1 MDIKDKNNN
10 QLFKLYTLAELAY
23 KKHFSTSMENQEY
36 LFPEGWYENNNY
48 KEKIEII
55 TEALKENTLIINT
68 KRYNESLEGIKNL
81 SKQND
86 KY

>member
-1 MDIKDKNNN
+1 MNNY
-10 QLFKLYTLAELAY
+10 FELYTLSELAY
-23 KKHFSTSMENQEY
+23 KKHFKDNNE